1 MLKNRM
7 TKLAALVA
15 LGTLGLAGCSA
26 GTPVEPGA
34 PSDTTPAG
42 GGESTAPAAAGGLE
56 CPGGELVGSGS
67 SAQKSALQTMIKA
80 YTEQCGGT
88 KIEYASPGSGDGIK
102 SFIAKQVDWA
112 GSDSALKTE
121 AKDGEDQ
128 SEAEQAAERCDAP
141 AWNLPMVVGPVAF
154 AYNLEGVTDL
164 NLDAEVI
171 SKIFLGEITNW
182 NDEAIAA
189 LNEGTTLPDQAISVF
204 FRSKESGTTENMT
217 KYLQAA
223 SNGAWTAEPSK
234 AWSGTVG
241 EGKAETAD
249 VADAVQGTAGGFSY
263 MEWGAAL
270 ERSLGVASLAGAQLT
285 SEGVGLAV
293 DAAEI
298 VGTDGDLS
306 LSVKYDG
313 LPEGAYPAIL
323 VTYEI
328 VCSEGLDAG
337 KTALLKD
344 FLSYFAGEE
353 GQGQLEAIGYAPLPE
368 GMIAKVQDSI
378 DKIK

>member
-1 MLKNRM
+1 MKNRM

-15 LGTLGLAGCSA
+15 LGTLGLAGCSS

-34 PSDTTPAG
+34 PNDTTPAG
-42 GGESTAPAAAGGLE
+42 GGESSPAAAGSLE

-67 SAQKSALQTMIKA
+67 SAQKSALQAMIKA
-80 YTEQCGGT
+80 YTDQCADT

-121 AKDGEDQ
+121 AKDGEDK
-128 SEAEQAAERCDAP
+128 SEAEQAEERCGAP

-154 AYNLEGVTDL
+154 AYNLEGVTNL

-217 KYLQAA
+217 KYLQSA

-234 AWSGTVG
+234 AWAGTVG

-249 VADAVQGTAGGFSY
+249 VADAVQGTVGGFSY

-270 ERSLGVASLAGAQLT
+270 ERSLGVASLAGAELT
-285 SEGVGLAV
+285 SEAVGMAV

-306 LSVKYDG
+306 LSVKYEG

-353 GQGQLEAIGYAPLPE
+353 GQGQLEAIGYAPLPQ
-368 GMIAKVQDSI
+368 GMISKVQDSI
-378 DKIK
+378 AKIK